1 MVFDELFQ
9 SLQQFLTQFV
19 PGYVFI
25 KTFHFFNK
33 QKYNSFEGTAVAS
46 IAISYVINLVVNLFV
61 KTDNSCIR
69 ISEVIAVVVAFIF
82 AICIVKIK
90 TMDCFRKCSQW
101 IGKKSD
107 SDNIWEELFDVNKG
121 STIRCYAKFKNED
134 AMITGAI
141 KYYDVRDD
149 GECDIVLTGYAVTY
163 NNGNVYKCENGA
175 DLYLN
180 SKNIHGLEVV
190 KEGK

>member
-61 KTDNSCIR
+61 KTDNSCIW

-149 GECDIVLTGYAVTY
+149 GECDIVLTGYTVTY
-163 NNGNVYKCENGA
+163 NNGNVYKCGNGR

>member
-61 KTDNSCIR
+61 KTDNSCIW

-121 STIRCYAKFKNED
+121 STIRCYAKFKDED

>member
-61 KTDNSCIR
+61 KTDNSCIW
-69 ISEVIAVVVAFIF
+69 ISEVISLVVAFIF

>member
-61 KTDNSCIR
+61 KTDNSCIW

-190 KEGK
+190 KE

>member
-61 KTDNSCIR
+61 KTDNSCIW

-180 SKNIHGLEVV
+180 SKNIHRLEVV

>member
-61 KTDNSCIR
+61 KTDNSCIW

-121 STIRCYAKFKNED
+121 STIQCYAKFKNED

-149 GECDIVLTGYAVTY
+149 GECDIVLTGYAVAY

>member
-61 KTDNSCIR
+61 KTDNSCIW

-90 TMDCFRKCSQW
+90 ATPHKHQKSHYT
-101 IGKKSD
+101 IG
-107 SDNIWEELFDVNKG
+107 
-121 STIRCYAKFKNED
+121 AQ
-134 AMITGAI
+134 
-141 KYYDVRDD
+141 
-149 GECDIVLTGYAVTY
+149 
-163 NNGNVYKCENGA
+163 
-175 DLYLN
+175 
-180 SKNIHGLEVV
+180 
-190 KEGK
+190 

>member
-1 MVFDELFQ
+1 MFFDELFQ

-19 PGYVFI
+19 PGYVFV
-25 KTFHFFNK
+25 KTFRFFDK
-33 QKYNSFEGTAVAS
+33 QKSSSFEGTAVAS
-46 IAISYVINLVVNLFV
+46 IAISYVINLVVSLFV
-61 KTDNSCIR
+61 KTDDSCIW
-69 ISEVIAVVVAFIF
+69 IFEIIAVAVAFICG
-82 AICIVKIK
+82 ICIVKIK
-90 TMDCFRKCSQW
+90 TTGCFRKSLQW
-101 IGKKSD
+101 IGKVSD
-107 SDNIWEELFDVNKG
+107 SDNIWKELFDVNNG

-149 GECDIVLTGYAVTY
+149 GECDIVLTEYTVTY
-163 NNGNVYKCENGA
+163 NNGNVYECGNGA

-190 KEGK
+190 NGKD

>member
-46 IAISYVINLVVNLFV
+46 IATSYVINLVVNLFV
-61 KTDNSCIR
+61 KTDNSCIW

>member
-46 IAISYVINLVVNLFV
+46 IAISYVINLVVTLFV
-61 KTDNSCIR
+61 KTDNSCIW

>member
-33 QKYNSFEGTAVAS
+33 QKSSSFEGTAVAS

-61 KTDNSCIR
+61 KTDNSCIW

>member
-1 MVFDELFQ
+1 LCFQ
-9 SLQQFLTQFV
+9 IRS
-19 PGYVFI
+19 

-61 KTDNSCIR
+61 KTDNSCIW

>member
-61 KTDNSCIR
+61 KTDNSCIW

-149 GECDIVLTGYAVTY
+149 GECDIVLTGYAVTC

>member
-61 KTDNSCIR
+61 KTDNSCIW

-149 GECDIVLTGYAVTY
+149 GECDIVLSGYAVTY

>member
-61 KTDNSCIR
+61 KTDNSCIW

-149 GECDIVLTGYAVTY
+149 GDCDIVLTGYAVTY

>member
-61 KTDNSCIR
+61 KTDNSCIW

-180 SKNIHGLEVV
+180 SKNIHGLEVAN
-190 KEGK
+190 GKN

>member
-61 KTDNSCIR
+61 KTDNSCIW

-149 GECDIVLTGYAVTY
+149 GECDIVLTGYTVTY

>member
-61 KTDNSCIR
+61 KTDNSCIW

-101 IGKKSD
+101 IGKKAD

>member
-61 KTDNSCIR
+61 KTDNSCIW

-149 GECDIVLTGYAVTY
+149 GECDIVLTEYTVTY
-163 NNGNVYKCENGA
+163 NNGNVYKCGNGR
-175 DLYLN
+175 DFYLN

-190 KEGK
+190 NGKN

>member
-33 QKYNSFEGTAVAS
+33 QKSDSFEGTAVAS
-46 IAISYVINLVVNLFV
+46 IAISYVINLVVSLFV
-61 KTDNSCIR
+61 KTDNSR
-69 ISEVIAVVVAFIF
+69 IWIPEVVAVVVAFVC

-90 TMDCFRKCSQW
+90 TMGCFRKCSQW

-107 SDNIWEELFDVNKG
+107 NDSIWEELFDVNKG
-121 STIRCYAKFKNED
+121 STIRCYAKFKKED

-149 GECDIVLTGYAVTY
+149 GECDIVLTKYTVTY
-163 NNGNVYKCENGA
+163 NNGNVYECGNGA
-175 DLYLN
+175 DLYLS

-190 KEGK
+190 KGKN

>member
-33 QKYNSFEGTAVAS
+33 QKYNSIEGTAVAS

-61 KTDNSCIR
+61 KTDNSCIW

>member
-61 KTDNSCIR
+61 KTDNSCIW

-175 DLYLN
+175 NLYLN

>member
-61 KTDNSCIR
+61 KTDNSCIW

-180 SKNIHGLEVV
+180 SKNIPGLEVV

>member
-61 KTDNSCIR
+61 KTDNSCIW

-107 SDNIWEELFDVNKG
+107 SENIWEELFDVNKG

-180 SKNIHGLEVV
+180 SKSIHGLEVV
-190 KEGK
+190 KEGE

>member
-61 KTDNSCIR
+61 KTDNSCIW

-190 KEGK
+190 NGKN

>member
-61 KTDNSCIR
+61 KTDNSCIW

-82 AICIVKIK
+82 AICRVKIK

>member
-61 KTDNSCIR
+61 KTDNSCIW

-107 SDNIWEELFDVNKG
+107 SDNIWEELFDVSKG

-134 AMITGAI
+134 AMVTGAI

>member
-33 QKYNSFEGTAVAS
+33 QKYNSIEGTAVAS

-61 KTDNSCIR
+61 KTDNSCIW

-101 IGKKSD
+101 IGEKSD

>member
-61 KTDNSCIR
+61 KTDNSCIW

>member
-61 KTDNSCIR
+61 KTDNSCIW

-82 AICIVKIK
+82 AICIIKIK